1 MYKKLISLAL
11 AVIMTATIITTI
23 SATGST
29 EESETFR
36 LADSM
41 FKTTVVNQDTG
52 KYVYLVFE

>member
-11 AVIMTATIITTI
+11 AVTMTATITTKI
-23 SATGST
+23 SATWNT
-29 EESETFR
+29 EEAETFR

-52 KYVYLVFE
+52 NTST